1 MKHLKH
7 LLLTVCLTATLSVRA
22 QQGTDIYLLDLSVSA
37 GKLSLSNPKN
47 ISDKIGYDNQPFFH
61 SSNPLLY
68 YVSAMPDKQTDVWSY
83 NIKTGTRTQITQTPD
98 SEFSPMVMPGS
109 QYLSC
114 IVQRASNGDQDL
126 VKYELKKPTNAS
138 VILESQKVG
147 KVGYQAW
154 ISNNELVTFILGE
167 PQTLHF
173 MNLAQHKDT
182 ILVPNIGRSLHR
194 IPKQKAFSFVQTID
208 DKGMIRAYDPARNI
222 ITDIA
227 EGQTGSEH
235 HNAWT
240 PDGTLL
246 ESKGNEIWSFNT
258 LSKQWQPV
266 QLPDNLPK
274 KKISRMAVQG
284 NKIAIVLDE

>member
-1 MKHLKH
+1 MTFR
-7 LLLTVCLTATLSVRA
+7 LLSFCLLISLSVQA
-22 QQGTDIYLLDLSVSA
+22 QPGTDVYLLDLSVSA
-37 GKLSLSNPKN
+37 GKMRLSNPKN

-61 SSNPLLY
+61 PTKSILY

-83 NIKTGTRTQITQTPD
+83 NLKTRTRTQITQTPD
-98 SEFSPMVMPGS
+98 SEYSPTVIPGAR
-109 QYLSC
+109 YLSC

-138 VILESQKVG
+138 IMLESQKVG

-173 MNLAQHKDT
+173 MNLAQRKDT
-182 ILVPNIGRSLHR
+182 ILAPNIGRSLHR
-194 IPKQKAFSFVQTID
+194 IPKQKTFSFVQAID
-208 DKGMIRAYDPARNI
+208 GKAMIRSYDPARN
-222 ITDIA
+222 TLADIA
-227 EGQTGSEH
+227 EGQAGSEH
-235 HNAWT
+235 YNAWT
-240 PDGTLL
+240 PNGILL
-246 ESKGNEIWSFNT
+246 ESKGNEIWSFNPI
-258 LSKQWQPV
+258 SKQWQPV
-266 QLPDNLPK
+266 QLPDDLPK